1 LGESQPKAKCH
12 DNIDSVKLRLSARQ
26 SLLTEDITVDTF
38 LASPFGTFMTALFPG
53 TLSAP
58 SWHSFT
64 YLAYG
69 WSLAWGRQ
77 TITTYL
83 WLSGAASVKHFS
95 RYYTLL
101 GRPLY
106 KARYRLWAQV
116 IRCGA
121 SLVPPDDVITIEVD
135 DHTAKKS
142 GRHIEGRHRYRNGAG
157 SARQEYRV
165 LEGINLVLSIMRIPL
180 KRWPEHHLSLP
191 IGLELYLKEPV
202 AQKLGVTYQ
211 SRSQL
216 ARRTVELAAEHLPA
230 RRIHVMADGG
240 FATGAFLHQLPPRV
254 EVTSR
259 LLITAKL
266 YEPAPNVAHKRRG
279 APAKKGRLIGSAKTL
294 AQSPSG
300 WHRHPQ
306 EAGALVQSW
315 VGIWHSVLPGR
326 LIRVVLVRRPHL
338 EQAAAGKGKK
348 PFGRHKPLEAFFST
362 NSSVSLDDILAYYE
376 DRWAIEIAIRDARAL
391 YGLAQDQCRKLPH
404 IIGANTFRLLMAAAR
419 TLWFI
424 TQSEQQGAVELR
436 RYRPWYW
443 QKVAPSPLDV
453 AWACREA
460 LGEAGIFPIPRFFT
474 DLGKKQHDPD
484 IPLASTA

>member
-1 LGESQPKAKCH
+1 M
-12 DNIDSVKLRLSARQ
+12 
-26 SLLTEDITVDTF
+26 DTF
-38 LASPFGTFMTALFPG
+38 LASSFGTFMTALFPG

-95 RYYTLL
+95 RYYTFL
-101 GRPLY
+101 GSPLY

-121 SLVPPDDVITIEVD
+121 SLVPPGEVITIAVD

-165 LEGINLVLSIMRIPL
+165 LEGLNLVVSIMRIPL
-180 KRWPEHHLSLP
+180 TMWPAHYLSLP
-191 IGLELYLKEPV
+191 IGLERYLKEPV
-202 AQKLGVTYQ
+202 AHKLGVTYQ
-211 SRSQL
+211 SHSQL
-216 ARRTVELAAEHLPA
+216 ARRTVDLAAEQLPA
-230 RRIHVMADGG
+230 RRIHVVADGG

-259 LLITAKL
+259 LLSTAKL
-266 YEPAPNVAHKRRG
+266 YEPAPHRTHKRRG

-300 WHRHPQ
+300 WQPHPQ
-306 EAGALVQSW
+306 AAGALVQSW

-326 LIRVVLVRRPHL
+326 LIRVVLVRRHTL
-338 EQAAAGKGKK
+338 SQL
-348 PFGRHKPLEAFFST
+348 PL
-362 NSSVSLDDILAYYE
+362 
-376 DRWAIEIAIRDARAL
+376 ARAKNPL
-391 YGLAQDQCRKLPH
+391 GVTNHSTPFSAP
-404 IIGANTFRLLMAAAR
+404 M
-419 TLWFI
+419 
-424 TQSEQQGAVELR
+424 
-436 RYRPWYW
+436 RP
-443 QKVAPSPLDV
+443 
-453 AWACREA
+453 
-460 LGEAGIFPIPRFFT
+460 
-474 DLGKKQHDPD
+474 
-484 IPLASTA
+484 

>member
-1 LGESQPKAKCH
+1 
-12 DNIDSVKLRLSARQ
+12 
-26 SLLTEDITVDTF
+26 VDTF
-38 LASPFGTFMTALFPG
+38 VASSFGTFMTALFPG

-95 RYYTLL
+95 RYYTFL

-121 SLVPPDDVITIEVD
+121 SLIPPDEVVTIAID

-165 LEGINLVLSIMRIPL
+165 LAGINLVLVIMRIPL
-180 KRWPEHHLSLP
+180 TRWPTHHLSLP

-202 AQKLGVTYQ
+202 AHTLGVTYQ

-216 ARRTVELAAEHLPA
+216 ARRTVDLAAEYLPA
-230 RRIHVMADGG
+230 RRIRVVADGG
-240 FATGAFLHQLPPRV
+240 FATGAFLRQLPPRV

-266 YEPAPNVAHKRRG
+266 YEPAPPRPHKRRG

-294 AQSPSG
+294 AQCPSG
-300 WHRHPQ
+300 WQPHPQ

-315 VGIWHSVLPGR
+315 VGMWHSVLPGR

-338 EQAAAGKGKK
+338 EHAAAGKGKT
-348 PFGRHKPLEAFFST
+348 PFGCHKPLEAFFST
-362 NSSVSLDDILAYYE
+362 DSSVRLDDMLASYE
-376 DRWAIEIAIRDARAL
+376 DRWAIEIEIRDARAL
-391 YGLAQDQCRKLPH
+391 YGLAQDQCRKLTH

-424 TQSEQQGAVELR
+424 TQSERQGAIELR

-443 QKVAPSPLDV
+443 QKVAPSQLDV
-453 AWACREA
+453 AWACHEA

-474 DLGKKQHDPD
+474 TVAENPQEGDTSKP
-484 IPLASTA
+484 IAA